1 MELFLFFDSSR
12 GKKKQ
17 KKEKKKNKK
26 GVSLHYY

>member
-12 GKKKQ
+12 GKKEQ

>member
-12 GKKKQ
+12 GKKER